1 MVKNV
6 AYYRDKAPETK
17 ARTLIY
23 LSQRIPINW
32 RNKSDNIFRST
43 LILGLLK
50 CRQFYHNDCRPF
62 MNSSEPDLIYSSPQ
76 QHVKDF
82 CFDAQVVEVFP
93 DMIKRSIP
101 GYNTIIDT
109 IGALSKKFA
118 QDNSTIYD
126 LGCSLGAATIAMRRQ
141 ISAQNCHI
149 VSIDNSPAMV
159 ERCQMHVN
167 AFKSTIPCDVIADAI
182 LSYELENASVIV
194 LNFTLQ
200 FIPVADRL
208 ALLQRI
214 RKGMCAGGILL
225 LSEKIAG
232 ATPQQDATL
241 VAMHHAFKRTNGY
254 SELEVSQKRAALEK
268 VLLPETL
275 ATHQQRLQEA
285 GFSRSDLWF
294 QYFNFVSIVAYA

>member
-1 MVKNV
+1 
-6 AYYRDKAPETK
+6 
-17 ARTLIY
+17 
-23 LSQRIPINW
+23 
-32 RNKSDNIFRST
+32 
-43 LILGLLK
+43 
-50 CRQFYHNDCRPF
+50 

-167 AFKSTIPCDVIADAI
+167 AFKSTIPCDVIADDI

-200 FIPVADRL
+200 FIDPSERQTL
-208 ALLQRI
+208 INRIYSAL
-214 RKGMCAGGILL
+214 KPGGVFI
-225 LSEKIAG
+225 LSEKIIQAN
-232 ATPQQDATL
+232 ATANELLIDL
-241 VAMHHAFKRTNGY
+241 HHDFKRANGY
-254 SELEVSQKRAALEK
+254 SELEIAQKRTAIENVMK
-268 VLLPETL
+268 PDTIDVHFE
-275 ATHQQRLQEA
+275 RLHNA
-285 GFSRSDLWF
+285 GFNKITPWF
-294 QYFNFVSIVAYA
+294 QCFNFMSMVAIK